1 MTATQSKTSHATI
14 YAVVG
19 SDEAEVKRE
28 ALELSIKLCPSSGAD
43 FGVETV
49 DGVTDNAEQ
58 AVQRILQTVE
68 ALQTLPFFGGEKLVW
83 LKNADFLGDS
93 VTGRAA
99 GVLEALEKLTEVLT
113 SGLPS
118 GTKLLLSA
126 TEIDKRRSF
135 FKTLGKIADV
145 IIHDKLDASRSGW
158 EEEAAGMVEGRAR
171 ALGLRF
177 RDDALELFTLF
188 TGGDTRA
195 MAGEL
200 EKMDLFLGSERRE
213 ITRED
218 VRTLTP
224 MTRAGV
230 IFELGNALARR
241 DLPECIKLIDQLM
254 EQGES
259 AIGIL
264 LVAIVPT
271 VRNLLLVKD
280 LMQRHKLSKPQQPHF
295 FVGSLNRLPPEA
307 TAHLPRKKDG
317 GINGYALGLAAIQAH
332 RFQFDELRKMLAACL
347 VANIKLV
354 SSSGD
359 QRLVLTEIFASLA
372 GKSAGK

>member
-1 MTATQSKTSHATI
+1 MTATKATTTSI

-19 SDEAEVKRE
+19 SDESEVKRE
-28 ALELSIKLCPSSGAD
+28 ALELSIQLCPASGAD

-58 AVQRILQTVE
+58 ATQRILQTVE

-113 SGLPS
+113 AGLPE
-118 GTKLLLSA
+118 GTRLLLSA

-158 EEEAAGMVEGRAR
+158 EEEAAGMVETRAR

-177 RDDALELFTLF
+177 QGDALELFTLF

-195 MAGEL
+195 IAGEL
-200 EKMDLFLGSERRE
+200 EKMDLFLGAERRE

-218 VRTLTP
+218 VRMLTP

-317 GINGYALGLAAIQAH
+317 GINGYALGIAAIQAH
-332 RFQFDELRKMLAACL
+332 RFQFEELRKMLAACL
-347 VANIKLV
+347 TANIKLV

-372 GKSAGK
+372 GKSPGK